1 MHAVNAD
8 SFQSIENKVIL
19 LMDCLEGKRLELG
32 QSSHLAWY
40 EHLNGILL
48 DVQLLRLHYS
58 C

>member
-32 QSSHLAWY
+32 QSSLAWY